1 MRNIIYKTVINDSKE
16 GYFSGVTLGKNDI
29 IKDGGHKVKVSTFLK
44 RHGKEGVIALLPYYD
59 LEEEILEEYHIHLQ
73 TPAEKARRKKEKL
86 EHEKSEQMNN
96 IQDCSNIAAP
106 EEDVFETFVTEVEED
121 DNWPSDLN
129 EEDYLNSVLFDEED
143 DPMDSPF
150 FYPSDTGWEN
160 HPYGGVPVR
169 TVRKPFFKR

>member
-73 TPAEKARRKKEKL
+73 TPAEKARREKEKL
-86 EHEKSEQMNN
+86 EQEKAEQMNN
-96 IQDCSNIAAP
+96 VQDNTTVTAL
-106 EEDVFETFVTEVEED
+106 EKEVFETSITEVEED
-121 DNWPSDLN
+121 DNWASHLC
-129 EEDYLNSVLFDEED
+129 EEDYMNSVLYDSED
-143 DPMDSPF
+143 DPMDSSF
-150 FYPSDTGWEN
+150 FYPCDSGWES
-160 HPYGGVPVR
+160 HSYGGVPVGN
-169 TVRKPFFKR
+169 VRKPII

>member
-1 MRNIIYKTVINDSKE
+1 MREIKFKSVIKDSKE
-16 GYFSGVTLGKNDI
+16 EYFSGVTLGKDDI
-29 IKDGGHKVKVSTFLK
+29 IKDGGHNVKVSTFLK
-44 RHGKEGVIALLPYYD
+44 RHGMEGVIALLPYYD

-73 TPAEKARRKKEKL
+73 TPAEKARREKEKL
-86 EHEKSEQMNN
+86 EQEKVEQMNN
-96 IQDCSNIAAP
+96 VQDNATVSVP
-106 EEDVFETFVTEVEED
+106 EEEIFETSVTEVEED
-121 DNWPSDLN
+121 DNWAYDLN

-169 TVRKPFFKR
+169 TVRKPFLKR

>member
-73 TPAEKARRKKEKL
+73 TPAEKARREKEKL
-86 EHEKSEQMNN
+86 EQEKAEQMNN
-96 IQDCSNIAAP
+96 VQDNATVSVP
-106 EEDVFETFVTEVEED
+106 EEEIFETSVTEVEED
-121 DNWPSDLN
+121 DNWAYDLN
-129 EEDYLNSVLFDEED
+129 EEDYLNSVLYDEED
-143 DPMDSPF
+143 DPMDSSF
-150 FYPSDTGWEN
+150 FYPCDSGWES
-160 HPYGGVPVR
+160 HSYGGVPVGN
-169 TVRKPFFKR
+169 VRKPII